1 MPTKKLAAPDWRED
15 VDKWLDTLKA
25 GARSS
30 ETIKTRKRQLVT
42 LSNAIGVS
50 PGEVTGE
57 QLVSWFAS
65 RDWKPETRKGYRNAV
80 HSFFSWMLAT
90 GRRDDDPS
98 DALPSV
104 KRPQPHP
111 RPCPDRIIMRALAKA
126 DESEIVMLRLGAEC
140 GLRSHEICRV
150 HSDDVM
156 HDLIGYSL
164 IVRGKGDKQRLV
176 PLPDDLAETIT
187 KANGYMFP
195 GRFAP
200 HCEVTYVGKHLATLL
215 GDGWTAHSLRHR
227 YATTTYAAT
236 HDLYLVS
243 KLLGHASVETTQRY
257 VALPDERL
265 RAALAA
271 VTLAG

>member
-140 GLRSHEICRV
+140 GLRRHEICRV

-187 KANGYMFP
+187 KANGYMSPDVSPLIARSLMSANTWQRCWETVGQPIAF
-195 GRFAP
+195 
-200 HCEVTYVGKHLATLL
+200 VTGTPRQPMRPPTIFTWCRNCW
-215 GDGWTAHSLRHR
+215 GMRPSR
-227 YATTTYAAT
+227 
-236 HDLYLVS
+236 
-243 KLLGHASVETTQRY
+243 QRN
-257 VALPDERL
+257 DM
-265 RAALAA
+265 
-271 VTLAG
+271 